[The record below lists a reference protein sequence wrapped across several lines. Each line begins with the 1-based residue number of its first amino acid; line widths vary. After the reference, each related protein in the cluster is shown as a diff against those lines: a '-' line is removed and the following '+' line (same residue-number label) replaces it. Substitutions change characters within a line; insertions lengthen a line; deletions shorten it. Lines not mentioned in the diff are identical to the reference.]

1 MEYYMR
7 LPRNR
12 KEFCLF
18 LAIISII
25 SVNII
30 APTITC
36 MELGFSA
43 ESWVSAYRALPFVWI
58 TVVACVLI
66 TYGPAGWLTDRLVEK
81 NDSYKVHI
89 LANILASV
97 FFMSVILTVVAPW
110 VAAGQ
115 ITSESFEMFIYRW
128 PRNFAISFAIEAL
141 IAQPIARAVMNRFH
155 LALDARKGVGEQQA
169 WSAERES

>member
-1 MEYYMR
+1 MR

-12 KEFCLF
+12 KEFVLF
-18 LAIISII
+18 MLVISII

-36 MELGFSA
+36 MELGFSGQA
-43 ESWVSAYRALPFVWI
+43 WVSAYSALPFVWL

-66 TYGPAGWLTDRLVEK
+66 TYAPAGWLTDRLVEK
-81 NDSYKVHI
+81 SDSYKVHI

-110 VAAGQ
+110 VVAGQ
-115 ITSESFEMFIYRW
+115 ITTEPLEMFIYRW
-128 PRNFAISFAIEAL
+128 PRNFAVSFAVEAL
-141 IAQPIARAVMNRFH
+141 IAQPIARVVMNRFH
-155 LALDARKGVGEQQA
+155 VVMDARKGMPEQQSWA
-169 WSAERES
+169 TEHEA

>member
-12 KEFCLF
+12 KEFVLF
-18 LAIISII
+18 MLVISII

-43 ESWVSAYRALPFVWI
+43 ESWLATYSRLPFVWL
-58 TVVACVLI
+58 TVVACVLV
-66 TYGPAGWLTDRLVEK
+66 TYAPAGWLTDRLVEK
-81 NDSYKVHI
+81 DDSYKVHI

-97 FFMSVILTVVAPW
+97 FFMSVVLTVVAPW
-110 VAAGQ
+110 VVAGQ
-115 ITSESFEMFIYRW
+115 VTTEPLEMFVYRW
-128 PRNFAISFAIEAL
+128 PRNFAVSFAVEAL
-141 IAQPIARAVMNRFH
+141 VAQPIARAVMNRFH
-155 LALDARKGVGEQQA
+155 LALDARQPQVANAG
-169 WSAERES
+169 AEREG